1 MTRPPLDPLGRR
13 PFATGRSA
21 PLVAPLMPSVVWKAA
36 GPDDLDALYA
46 EGSGY
51 TYAREGHP
59 NADAL
64 GARIDALEGAA
75 GGIVTGSGMA
85 AVTLALWGTLRAG
98 DRLLAAERLYGRS
111 MRMLAEVLPAMGIAV
126 DRADATD
133 GAGFAA
139 ALRPGTR
146 AILIE
151 TVSNPDLR
159 VADLDAIA
167 AAARGAGATLIVD
180 ATFSTP
186 RALRVLERGAD
197 VVVQSVT
204 KLMAGHSD
212 VTLGYVGLRDPA
224 RIAPMRALAVTLGL
238 TPSPFDCWLAERG
251 LLTFALRHDR
261 AEATARMLADAV
273 AGMAGVA
280 RVLYPGRADHPDHDR
295 ARQLFGG
302 RGGALFSFEVA
313 GGRAAANAL
322 VAAMPEVAFAPTLGD
337 VATTLSHPA
346 TSSHRALTPEGR
358 AALGLSEG
366 FFRVSVGIEE
376 PEMLRDAFARGIAA
390 ARAAA

>member
-1 MTRPPLDPLGRR
+1 
-13 PFATGRSA
+13 
-21 PLVAPLMPSVVWKAA
+21 
-36 GPDDLDALYA
+36 
-46 EGSGY
+46 
-51 TYAREGHP
+51 
-59 NADAL
+59 
-64 GARIDALEGAA
+64 
-75 GGIVTGSGMA
+75 
-85 AVTLALWGTLRAG
+85 
-98 DRLLAAERLYGRS
+98 
-111 MRMLAEVLPAMGIAV
+111 
-126 DRADATD
+126 
-133 GAGFAA
+133 
-139 ALRPGTR
+139 
-146 AILIE
+146 
-151 TVSNPDLR
+151 
-159 VADLDAIA
+159 
-167 AAARGAGATLIVD
+167 
-180 ATFSTP
+180 
-186 RALRVLERGAD
+186 
-197 VVVQSVT
+197 
-204 KLMAGHSD
+204 

-346 TSSHRALTPEGR
+346 TSSHRALTPGGR

-376 PEMLRDAFARGIAA
+376 PEMLRAAFARGIAA